1 MAVTEQGP
9 GGGGRMQQRI
19 KNILFSPAE
28 EWARIDAEQA
38 TVKSLYLGYA
48 CILAAIGPIARF
60 IGGQLFGYHTLF
72 GVGHPGLVS
81 GLAAAVVGYLL
92 NLAGVYVLALA
103 IDLMAPSFGGTRSRI
118 QALKLAVYAWTASWL
133 FAVFQL
139 VPQVSGLAIIGVYS
153 LYLLYLGVPKLMKT
167 PEDKG
172 LVYSVMAIVVA
183 LAIWIVVMLAAR
195 ALIGVGP
202 PTTSI

>member
-9 GGGGRMQQRI
+9 GGGGWMQQRI

-28 EWARIDAEQA
+28 EWARIDTEQA

-72 GVGHPGLVS
+72 GVGHPGLIA
-81 GLAAAVVGYLL
+81 GLASALVAYVL

-103 IDLMAPSFGGTRSRI
+103 IDLMAPSFGATRGRL

-139 VPQVSGLAIIGVYS
+139 VPQVSGLSIIGIYS
-153 LYLLYLGVPKLMKT
+153 LYLLYLGVPRLMKA
-167 PEDKG
+167 PEDKA
-172 LVYSVMAIVVA
+172 LIYSIMAIVVA
-183 LAIWIVVMLAAR
+183 MAIWIVVMLAAR
-195 ALIGVGP
+195 ALTGIGP
-202 PTTSI
+202 ATSSI

>member
-81 GLAAAVVGYLL
+81 GLAAAVVGYIL

>member
-1 MAVTEQGP
+1 M
-9 GGGGRMQQRI
+9 R
-19 KNILFSPAE
+19 
-28 EWARIDAEQA
+28 
-38 TVKSLYLGYA
+38 
-48 CILAAIGPIARF
+48 CC
-60 IGGQLFGYHTLF
+60 
-72 GVGHPGLVS
+72 
-81 GLAAAVVGYLL
+81 
-92 NLAGVYVLALA
+92 
-103 IDLMAPSFGGTRSRI
+103 I

>member
-72 GVGHPGLVS
+72 GVGHPGLIS
-81 GLAAAVVGYLL
+81 GLAAAVVGYIL